1 MNYNKVI
8 IAGNLTRDVELTATK
23 TGTNVANIT
32 IAVNETIVSNG
43 EKNTKTSFI
52 SCTAFGKTAENISKY
67 FSKGKPIFI
76 DGRLQQEVWED
87 KDGKKN
93 TKTKV
98 VIEKFEFIGTR
109 DTTEKA
115 NNTFEKSVLE
125 AKGINTQVD
134 DDIPF

>member
-8 IAGNLTRDVELTATK
+8 IAGNLTKDVELTATK

-43 EKNTKTSFI
+43 EKQTKANFF

-67 FSKGKPIFI
+67 FAKGKPIFI
-76 DGRLQQEVWED
+76 EGRLQQEVWET
-87 KDGKKN
+87 DGKKN
-93 TKTKV
+93 SKTKIV
-98 VIEKFEFIGTR
+98 VDKFEFIGNR
-109 DTTEKA
+109 DATEKQ
-115 NNTFEKSVLE
+115 NVTFEKPVSE
-125 AKGINTQVD
+125 QKGINTQVD

>member
-43 EKNTKTSFI
+43 EKQTKANFF

-67 FSKGKPIFI
+67 FAKGKQIFI
-76 DGRLQQEVWED
+76 EGRLQQEVWET
-87 KDGKKN
+87 DGKKN
-93 TKTKV
+93 SKTKIV
-98 VIEKFEFIGTR
+98 VDKFEFIGTR
-109 DTTEKA
+109 DATEKQ
-115 NNTFEKSVLE
+115 NVTFEKPVSE
-125 AKGINTQVD
+125 QKGINTQVD